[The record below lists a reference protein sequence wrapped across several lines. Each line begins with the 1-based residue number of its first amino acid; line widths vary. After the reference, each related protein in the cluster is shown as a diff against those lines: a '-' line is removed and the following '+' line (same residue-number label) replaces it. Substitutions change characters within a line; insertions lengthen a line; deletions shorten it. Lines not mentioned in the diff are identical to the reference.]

1 MQRNFLNRSQHV
13 PGHETGAST
22 FSGTQPGPIV
32 PRAVLQHVSGYE
44 TQGNVLRRVLDRQ
57 RNDNI
62 LPRDGMK
69 PERRDQNIS
78 AMSGG
83 IKA

>member
-1 MQRNFLNRSQHV
+1 MWAATKRRGND
-13 PGHETGAST
+13 
-22 FSGTQPGPIV
+22 
-32 PRAVLQHVSGYE
+32 PRH
-44 TQGNVLRRVLDRQ
+44 VLDRQ

-62 LPRDGMK
+62 LPRDAMK
-69 PERRDQNIS
+69 PERRDQNLS

>member
-1 MQRNFLNRSQHV
+1 MWAATKRR
-13 PGHETGAST
+13 
-22 FSGTQPGPIV
+22 
-32 PRAVLQHVSGYE
+32 
-44 TQGNVLRRVLDRQ
+44 GNVPRRVLDRQ

-69 PERRDQNIS
+69 PERRDQNLS

-83 IKA
+83 IKV